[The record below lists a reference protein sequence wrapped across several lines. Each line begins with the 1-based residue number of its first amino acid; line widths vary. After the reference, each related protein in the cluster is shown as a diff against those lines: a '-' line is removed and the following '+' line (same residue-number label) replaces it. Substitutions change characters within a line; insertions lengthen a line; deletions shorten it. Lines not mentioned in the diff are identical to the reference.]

1 MLCKT
6 KEKLV
11 QKKRENGVS
20 MCSKTKKDT
29 FRYWYDL
36 LIKIFKNAWGIYY
49 RTFNAIKD
57 SFSLVSKYGT
67 VNERW
72 LVQGLIDMW
81 NGT

>member
-1 MLCKT
+1 ML
-6 KEKLV
+6 
-11 QKKRENGVS
+11 S
-20 MCSKTKKDT
+20 A
-29 FRYWYDL
+29 
-36 LIKIFKNAWGIYY
+36 AWGIYY